1 MELKT
6 QGGKEVYYGVMNST
20 IEFYCSLLSV
30 NFFIPRKILKRHY
43 VINIYWVTF
52 SLSKVS
58 FFFFLWNGRREEG
71 GKGRKQLQNNLKIR

>member
-58 FFFFLWNGRREEG
+58 FFFFFCGMG
-71 GKGRKQLQNNLKIR
+71 GEKRGVKGENNCKTI